1 MAMELGEDRER
12 ALKLYKLGN
21 IVQDDGGTYM
31 VIMLFAGKYA
41 LLDMNMHETSAIVE
55 DKLEDLACRVYSPS
69 DRLVYDVDTGFK

>member
-1 MAMELGEDRER
+1 MAMILGEDRER

-31 VIMLFAGKYA
+31 TIMLPNGKYA
-41 LLDMNMHETSAIVE
+41 LLDMSTHKVPDIVG
-55 DKLEDLACRVYSPS
+55 DSLEDLAFNLYSPS